1 MPELWCVVIRVNPGT
16 ISDVLVYVV
25 HVITHHVN
33 VCLLSG
39 SVLNV
44 LPNIIAVALF
54 L

>member
-1 MPELWCVVIRVNPGT
+1 MTIWCVVIRVNPGN

-25 HVITHHVN
+25 HVIAHLVN
-33 VCLLSG
+33 VHLLSG

-44 LPNIIAVALF
+44 VLKIIAVALF